1 MPVSEPNHAGAIIIR
16 LDLLPTLVDPG
27 NWEWNA
33 ESRAVWMLA
42 GERWQTFRK
51 NWHGVPGGQ
60 SASPGFQFLLPLP
73 AVDPSISSSILV
85 RESYVT
91 MFDTVWA
98 QAMRSKGR
106 KGVIITGQ
114 PGIGT
119 YLHPHIHYIAKMDR
133 VCRQDVVPLLSPYS
147 AFTAETSRPLL
158 PGRRSAVPLLP

>member
-1 MPVSEPNHAGAIIIR
+1 MQHSPNIIERHARNFTLSDKNAGERAQSRAFR
-16 LDLLPTLVDPG
+16 LDLLPTPVDPD
-27 NWEWNA
+27 NWVWNA

-42 GERWQTFRK
+42 GEDWQTFRR
-51 NWHGVPGGQ
+51 NWHGVTGGQ

-106 KGVIITGQ
+106 KGVIIAGQ

-119 YLHPHIHYIAKMDR
+119 YLHSHIHYIAKMDR
-133 VCRQDVVPLLSPYS
+133 V
-147 AFTAETSRPLL
+147 
-158 PGRRSAVPLLP
+158 